1 MKFSCFKLQLNVN
14 ALLQKHLSFSK
25 LYLHLS
31 KTKSKIE
38 SGFQLKFVFCHKII
52 GNYLSN
58 KCNYIIIIFCL
69 LMHLVGLD
77 KIAL

>member
-31 KTKSKIE
+31 KTKSKAE
-38 SGFQLKFVFCHKII
+38 SGFQLKFVLCHKII

-58 KCNYIIIIFCL
+58 KCNFLIIFLL
-69 LMHLVGLD
+69 LMHLVGLE
-77 KIAL
+77 KMAF